1 MFDGIENGMEKW
13 GGGRRRAED
22 AKQFKQVRVGVIL
35 W

>member
-13 GGGRRRAED
+13 EAGED
-22 AKQFKQVRVGVIL
+22 AKQFEQVRVGVIL